1 MVTVMVGASA
11 QLEQMLADMARQ
23 ATGVDQAVIL
33 SSDGL
38 LVAMSPGLTR
48 DDGDRFAAVAAGL
61 LGIAVGASGP
71 LNGGP
76 VEEVVVQMRDKLLL
90 VMRINA
96 ETVLAALAPA
106 GCDVATIAYEM
117 AVFARSSAPLLDA
130 AARRDLQ
137 AALTR

>member
-1 MVTVMVGASA
+1 MTGRPPSR
-11 QLEQMLADMARQ
+11 LGQMLEDMARQ
-23 ATGVDQAVIL
+23 APGVEQAVML
-33 SSDGL
+33 SADGL
-38 LVAMSPGLTR
+38 LLAMSAGLGR

-76 VEEVVVQMRDKLLL
+76 VEEVVVQMQDKLLV

-96 ETVLAALAPA
+96 DGVLATLGSS
-106 GCDVATIAYEM
+106 GCDVAAIAYEM
-117 AVFARSSAPLLDA
+117 ALFARTSAPLLDA
-130 AARRDLQ
+130 AARLDLQ

>member
-1 MVTVMVGASA
+1 MTVRASA
-11 QLEQMLADMARQ
+11 QLGQMLADMARQ
-23 ATGVDQAVIL
+23 APGVEQAVML
-33 SSDGL
+33 SADGL
-38 LVAMSPGLTR
+38 LLAMSPGLGR

-71 LNGGP
+71 LHGGP

-96 ETVLAALAPA
+96 EGVLAALGTA

-117 AVFARSSAPLLDA
+117 ALFARTSAPLLDT
-130 AARRDLQ
+130 AARIDLQ
-137 AALTR
+137 ATLTR

>member
-1 MVTVMVGASA
+1 MTGRPSSR
-11 QLEQMLADMARQ
+11 LGQMLEDMARQ
-23 ATGVDQAVIL
+23 APGVEQAVML
-33 SSDGL
+33 SADGL
-38 LVAMSPGLTR
+38 LLAMSAGLGR

-76 VEEVVVQMRDKLLL
+76 VEEVVVQMQDKLLV

-96 ETVLAALAPA
+96 DGVLATLGSS
-106 GCDVATIAYEM
+106 GCDVAAIAYEM
-117 AVFARSSAPLLDA
+117 ALFARTSAPLLDA
-130 AARRDLQ
+130 AARLDLQ